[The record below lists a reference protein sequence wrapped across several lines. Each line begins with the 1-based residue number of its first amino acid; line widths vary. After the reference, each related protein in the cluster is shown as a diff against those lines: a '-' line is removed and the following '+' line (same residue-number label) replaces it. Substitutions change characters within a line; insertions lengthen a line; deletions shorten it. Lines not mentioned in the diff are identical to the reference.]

1 MSLANAFQTGKFARK
16 CPSPARLALQ
26 SFNNLFPVE
35 TAVFDENLAGMPSSG
50 HHAGEMNARHVALQ
64 RSWVQRRLAALR
76 IELHAQTLD
85 ELVIGMIPSQREH
98 MPRRQ
103 VLLTGPIFDYH
114 FVLGDLFHVRFE
126 QRFHLPRFNAVL
138 NVWSDPILD
147 GCSEIFLA
155 MH

>member
-76 IELHAQTLD
+76 IELYAQTLE
-85 ELVIGMIPSQREH
+85 ELVIGMIPRQREH
-98 MPRRQ
+98 LPRGQ
-103 VLLTGPIFDYH
+103 ALLTGPVFDHH
-114 FVLGDLFHVRFE
+114 FVPRNLFHARFE
-126 QRFHLPRFNAVL
+126 QRFHLPRLNAVL
-138 NVWSDPILD
+138 NIWAHPILD
-147 GCSEIFLA
+147 GCPEIFLA
-155 MH
+155 M